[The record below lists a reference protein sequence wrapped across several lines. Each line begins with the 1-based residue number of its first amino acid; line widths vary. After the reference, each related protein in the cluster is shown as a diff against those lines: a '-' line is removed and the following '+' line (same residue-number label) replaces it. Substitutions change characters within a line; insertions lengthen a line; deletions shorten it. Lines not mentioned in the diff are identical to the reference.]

1 MRLSFGLA
9 SVRFWSLTSVALA
22 CGLFFSTSPVSS
34 AEPDPVAAAGRDWTA
49 LITMQDH
56 AATSINA
63 VVSAYQT
70 ALAAEEYWR
79 DACQSTPECGGLAK
93 VDPGKQ
99 N

>member
-1 MRLSFGLA
+1 MYAFTSLRPWLRLL
-9 SVRFWSLTSVALA
+9 LVAPLV
-22 CGLFFSTSPVSS
+22 CGLLFYTFLARA

-70 ALAAEEYWR
+70 ARAAEEYWR

-93 VDPGKQ
+93 SDSGKQ